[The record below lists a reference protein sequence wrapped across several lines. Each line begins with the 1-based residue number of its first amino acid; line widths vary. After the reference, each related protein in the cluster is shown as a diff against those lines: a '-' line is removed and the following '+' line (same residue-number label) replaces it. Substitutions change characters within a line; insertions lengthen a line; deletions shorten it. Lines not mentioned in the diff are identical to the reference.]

1 MKPTTSRKSKPPTAP
16 VQAPAPRAPAR
27 YKITR
32 TETVVRQEEAEVV
45 IRLIPRPLLREML
58 EQGWTEEDVART
70 TREAQEQLD
79 AGRLT
84 ICVHGDEGSLYI
96 QDACISQ
103 FFSADYDVRG
113 EWKYNGREVN
123 VVDTHY
129 ERRMEVL

>member
-1 MKPTTSRKSKPPTAP
+1 MKPTTSRKPKTLTAP
-16 VQAPAPRAPAR
+16 AQPAPPRGPAR

-79 AGRLT
+79 AGRLS
-84 ICVHGDEGSLYI
+84 IGVHGDDGSLHI
-96 QDACISQ
+96 QDPCISQ
-103 FFSADYDVRG
+103 FFDADYDVRG
-113 EWKYNGREVN
+113 EWAYNGREVN